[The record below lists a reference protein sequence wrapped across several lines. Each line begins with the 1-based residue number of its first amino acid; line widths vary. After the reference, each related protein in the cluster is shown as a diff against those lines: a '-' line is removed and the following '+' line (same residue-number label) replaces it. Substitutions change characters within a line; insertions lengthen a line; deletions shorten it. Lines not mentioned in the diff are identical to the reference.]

1 MSGDLGP
8 RVAIS
13 AAKKFT
19 ATHQDVDLILFGDE
33 QQLLK
38 ILPQKKL
45 ARHRISIVHTSDTVT
60 MQDDPAHALRHKKD
74 SSMWRAIEQLREGN
88 VDACVSA
95 GNTGALL
102 AIGKYLL
109 KTFSGVERPAI
120 CKAMPVERGQTY
132 LLDLGANTQCSAEN
146 LHEFALMGNVLAS
159 SATKRPRIALLNIG
173 TESIKGTEVIRSAQ
187 TLVQADA
194 SLNYVGYVEAGKI
207 FSGDV
212 DVIVCDGFHGNIALK
227 TCEGTAR
234 FVGKKIQAVF
244 RRNWLT
250 RLVAILIWPLIK
262 RLRTELDPS
271 MYNGASFLGL
281 QKILVKSHGNAN
293 KKAFMQALSVA
304 REQVIQN
311 IPQRIEQ
318 AFSASSN
325 ISQQLK

>member
-19 ATHQDVDLILFGDE
+19 STHPDVDLVLFGDE

-45 ARHRISIVHTSDTVT
+45 TRHRITIVHTNDVVT
-60 MQDDPAHALRHKKD
+60 MQDDPVQALRHKKD
-74 SSMWRAIEQLREGN
+74 SSMWRAIEQLKDGRA
-88 VDACVSA
+88 DACVSA

-132 LLDLGANTQCSAEN
+132 LLDLGANTQCSPEN

-159 SATKRPRIALLNIG
+159 ADSKNPRIALLNIG
-173 TESIKGTEVIRSAQ
+173 TESIKGTDIIRSAQ
-187 TLVQADA
+187 TLLQADT
-194 SLNYVGYVEAGKI
+194 SLNYVGYVEASKI
-207 FSGDV
+207 FAGDV

-250 RLVAILIWPLIK
+250 RTAAILIWPLIK
-262 RLRTELDPS
+262 QLRTELDPS

-293 KKAFMQALSVA
+293 KKAFIQALSVA

-318 AFSASSN
+318 AFSALPHSS
-325 ISQQLK
+325 Q

>member
-19 ATHQDVDLILFGDE
+19 ATHPDVDLVLFGDE

-45 ARHRISIVHTSDTVT
+45 ARYRINIVHTSDIVT
-60 MQDDPAHALRHKKD
+60 MQDDPVRALRHKKD
-74 SSMWRAIEQLREGN
+74 SSMWRAIELLKDGHA
-88 VDACVSA
+88 DACVSA

-109 KTFSGVERPAI
+109 KTFPGVERPAI

-132 LLDLGANTQCSAEN
+132 LLDLGANTQCSPEN

-159 SATKRPRIALLNIG
+159 AASNNPRIALLNIG
-173 TESIKGTEVIRSAQ
+173 TESIKGTDIIRNAQ
-187 TLVQADA
+187 TLLQADA
-194 SLNYVGYVEAGKI
+194 SLNYVGYVESSKI
-207 FSGDV
+207 FSGDI

-244 RRNWLT
+244 KRNWLT
-250 RLVAILIWPLIK
+250 RLAAILIWPLIK
-262 RLRTELDPS
+262 QLRTELDPS

-293 KKAFMQALSVA
+293 KKAFIQALSVA

-311 IPQRIEQ
+311 IPQRIER
-318 AFSASSN
+318 AFSV
-325 ISQQLK
+325 

>member
-19 ATHQDVDLILFGDE
+19 ATHPDVDLVLFGDE

-38 ILPQKKL
+38 IFPQKKL
-45 ARHRISIVHTSDTVT
+45 TRHRISIVHTSDTIT
-60 MQDDPAHALRHKKD
+60 MQDDPVHALRHKKD
-74 SSMWRAIEQLREGN
+74 SSMWRAIEQLRDGH

-109 KTFSGVERPAI
+109 KTFTGIERPAI
-120 CKAMPVERGQTY
+120 CKAMPVEQGQTY

-159 SATKRPRIALLNIG
+159 ASNKKPRIALLNIG
-173 TESIKGTEVIRSAQ
+173 TEAIKGTEVIRNAQ
-187 TLVQADA
+187 ALLQSDL
-194 SLNYVGYVEAGKI
+194 SINYVGYVEASKI

-234 FVGKKIQAVF
+234 FVGKKIQGVF
-244 RRNWLT
+244 KRNWLA
-250 RLVAILIWPLIK
+250 RLAAILVWPLIK
-262 RLRTELDPS
+262 QLRTDLDPS

-311 IPQRIEQ
+311 TPQRIAQ
-318 AFSASSN
+318 AFSALPHSS
-325 ISQQLK
+325 

>member
-1 MSGDLGP
+1 
-8 RVAIS
+8 
-13 AAKKFT
+13 
-19 ATHQDVDLILFGDE
+19 
-33 QQLLK
+33 
-38 ILPQKKL
+38 
-45 ARHRISIVHTSDTVT
+45 
-60 MQDDPAHALRHKKD
+60 
-74 SSMWRAIEQLREGN
+74 MWRAIEQLKDGRA
-88 VDACVSA
+88 DACVSA

-132 LLDLGANTQCSAEN
+132 LLDLGANTQCSPEN

-159 SATKRPRIALLNIG
+159 ADSKNPRIALLNIG
-173 TESIKGTEVIRSAQ
+173 TESIKGTDIIRSAQ
-187 TLVQADA
+187 TLLQADT
-194 SLNYVGYVEAGKI
+194 SLNYVGYVEASKI

-250 RLVAILIWPLIK
+250 RTAAILIWPLIK
-262 RLRTELDPS
+262 QLRTELDPS

-293 KKAFMQALSVA
+293 KKAFIQALSVA

-318 AFSASSN
+318 AFSALPHSS
-325 ISQQLK
+325 Q